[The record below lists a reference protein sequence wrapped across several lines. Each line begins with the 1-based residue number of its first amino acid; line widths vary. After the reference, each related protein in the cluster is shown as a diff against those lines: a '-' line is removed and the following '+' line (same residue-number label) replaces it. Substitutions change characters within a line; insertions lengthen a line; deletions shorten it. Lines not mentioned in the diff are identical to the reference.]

1 MCSLNLFKTTYTQ
14 YLKTCIHFQE
24 RMSKFHIFSLSFI
37 GLFYWI
43 KDAVNFFKQ
52 LIFLKHPFLLYPR
65 TNDVQVTPSIEY

>member
-1 MCSLNLFKTTYTQ
+1 MCSLSLFKTTYTQ

-37 GLFYWI
+37 GL
-43 KDAVNFFKQ
+43 KTQ